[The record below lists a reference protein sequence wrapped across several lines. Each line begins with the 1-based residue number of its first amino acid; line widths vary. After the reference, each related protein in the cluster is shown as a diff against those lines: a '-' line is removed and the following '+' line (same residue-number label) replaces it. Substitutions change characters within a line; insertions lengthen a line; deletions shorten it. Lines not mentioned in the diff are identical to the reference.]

1 MKKVLFNEPLN
12 IKESIFSIKKFI
24 QSGQSLH
31 GPGKYSHKIKTKL
44 RIKYGFADTYLT
56 NSCTAA
62 MEIAALSMNLKKNDE
77 VILPSYT
84 FVTTGSS
91 FARTGCKIV
100 YCDIDEENLM
110 PSFDQIKKLVTKKT
124 RAIVIVH
131 YQGFSVDYLDKLQEF
146 CRKKNIFLVEDAAQA
161 MGSYFKDKPL
171 GSYGDFGCISFH
183 HTKNIHSG
191 IGGLLILNNK
201 KLKKKI
207 DFIYD
212 KGTDRSLVISKKRKY
227 YSWTEIGSCF
237 LLSELHASYLFP
249 QIKKIDKI
257 NNYRRILYNRYLS
270 NFNKWKFK
278 NFKIINKFKYKYN
291 YHALVILLKTNKRV
305 DFLNFLK
312 KFNIFPFIGYVPL
325 HSSPIGKKYLT
336 NSMDLTF
343 TKKLEKKIVRLPL
356 HANLLKKDID
366 YITSKIQNFFNKK

>member
-1 MKKVLFNEPLN
+1 MYAISGTVFASIIILAGPLSGGHFNPAVTLG
-12 IKESIFSIKKFI
+12 ILVRESV
-24 QSGQSLH
+24 
-31 GPGKYSHKIKTKL
+31 
-44 RIKYGFADTYLT
+44 
-56 NSCTAA
+56 
-62 MEIAALSMNLKKNDE
+62 E
-77 VILPSYT
+77 
-84 FVTTGSS
+84 TGSS

-227 YSWTEIGSCF
+227 Y
-237 LLSELHASYLFP
+237 
-249 QIKKIDKI
+249 
-257 NNYRRILYNRYLS
+257 
-270 NFNKWKFK
+270 
-278 NFKIINKFKYKYN
+278 
-291 YHALVILLKTNKRV
+291 
-305 DFLNFLK
+305 
-312 KFNIFPFIGYVPL
+312 
-325 HSSPIGKKYLT
+325 
-336 NSMDLTF
+336 
-343 TKKLEKKIVRLPL
+343 
-356 HANLLKKDID
+356 
-366 YITSKIQNFFNKK
+366 